1 MAFQQR
7 LSKLRASLSRKKSDY
22 YNLNK
27 QRQKI
32 THAYRSDNVDET
44 GNNALHLAATEG
56 NYEYVKFF
64 CLNYANVTLP
74 NNDGNDALMLAVIH
88 KHKKIV
94 KYLLSV
100 GAHTYTRNKEGN
112 TAYELVD
119 KNTQK
124 SVVDLI
130 LLNRSNAK
138 SRNDLS
144 TQSLTQEA
152 AVEIPSADNSDST
165 ENKKR
170 WIGVKIDET
179 KLENDTDRENGT
191 SFKRK
196 SSKRCEI
203 VRTMYIKSK
212 YNEVYK
218 QETYKKCVDLNQ
230 ENCQDDPSLPNVFKE
245 HSDTV
250 NKYEQCHDQID
261 LVEQTTQSVT
271 ITQTTLLDTAT
282 QSSQTE
288 TMSQTTESDAMSQTT
303 QSDVMSQS
311 TQSDA
316 MSQTTKS
323 ETMSQYIQCDAMSQ
337 TTQSDAMSQTTQ
349 SDVMSQ
355 STQSD
360 AMSQTTKSETM
371 SQSIQCDAM
380 SQSTQ
385 SDAMS
390 QTTKSETMSQSIQC
404 DTMSQSTQT
413 DEKSQSTQTKAM
425 SQSTLK
431 DGMPHSTQTDT
442 MSQST
447 QTDTMSQSTQS
458 DYIAQCTQTD
468 AISKSTKTDVISQST
483 QMDTMSQST
492 QSDSMAQC
500 AQTDTSHN
508 TIIQPDQSEFCR
520 RSAKDDINLNQ
531 SQSNTTKI
539 TIKDNATTDQNNENK
554 IILFLNKPGSVSEGR
569 LHLDFTVAVQMQ
581 LADPN
586 SFQETSYKKSDGV
599 KRTLSSPAKVSPLKE
614 FQSVKQ
620 HAAEKQ
626 ACSHDQNYVKLKKS
640 ISCPSIN
647 VNFNTVNITGNDSK
661 TAIDGT
667 LNINNE
673 TCDSQL

>member
-1 MAFQQR
+1 MAFQQG
-7 LSKLRASLSRKKSDY
+7 LSKLRASFLTRKNSDH

-32 THAYRSDNVDET
+32 MHVYRSDNVDET
-44 GNNALHLAATEG
+44 GNNALHLAAMEG
-56 NYEYVKFF
+56 NYECVKFF
-64 CLNYANVTLP
+64 CLNYANVALP

-88 KHKKIV
+88 KHNKIV

-124 SVVDLI
+124 SVEALI

-138 SRNDLS
+138 SRNYLS

-152 AVEIPSADNSDST
+152 AVETPNADISDSV

-170 WIGVKIDET
+170 WISVKIDET
-179 KLENDTDRENGT
+179 KLENDTDKENGT
-191 SFKRK
+191 SFKRE
-196 SSKRCEI
+196 SSKRFSSCEI

-212 YNEVYK
+212 NNEVYK

-230 ENCQDDPSLPNVFKE
+230 ENCQDGRFVPSLPNVFKE

-250 NKYEQCHDQID
+250 NKYEKCHDQIEQSD

-288 TMSQTTESDAMSQTT
+288 TMSQSTQRDVKTQSTQNDVMAQSTQTDAMSH
-303 QSDVMSQS
+303 S
-311 TQSDA
+311 TN
-316 MSQTTKS
+316 
-323 ETMSQYIQCDAMSQ
+323 
-337 TTQSDAMSQTTQ
+337 
-349 SDVMSQ
+349 
-355 STQSD
+355 SD

-371 SQSIQCDAM
+371 SQSIQCEAM

-385 SDAMS
+385 AEIMS
-390 QTTKSETMSQSIQC
+390 RSTET

-425 SQSTLK
+425 SQSTLR
-431 DGMPHSTQTDT
+431 DGMPHSSQTDT
-442 MSQST
+442 I
-447 QTDTMSQSTQS
+447 SQSTQS

-468 AISKSTKTDVISQST
+468 AISKFTKTDVMSQST
-483 QMDTMSQST
+483 QTDTMLQSTQRDSMAQSTQTKAMSQSAQSDDVSQST
-492 QSDSMAQC
+492 QSDSLAQC

-508 TIIQPDQSEFCR
+508 TIIQSDQSEFYR

-531 SQSNTTKI
+531 SQSNRTTI
-539 TIKDNATTDQNNENK
+539 TIKDNAATDQNNENK
-554 IILFLNKPGSVSEGR
+554 ITFFLNEPGNFSVQ
-569 LHLDFTVAVQMQ
+569 LK
-581 LADPN
+581 LADQN
-586 SFQETSYKKSDGV
+586 SFQETASKKFDGV
-599 KRTLSSPAKVSPLKE
+599 KRTLSFPAKVSPPKE
-614 FQSVKQ
+614 FQSVEQ
-620 HAAEKQ
+620 NVAEKQ
-626 ACSHDQNYVKLKKS
+626 ACSLDQNHVKLKKS

-647 VNFNTVNITGNDSK
+647 LIFNTVNITGNDSK

-667 LNINNE
+667 LNINKE